1 MNNVLIRFENFNDD
15 KLKGEI
21 KKWCRKLDMPL
32 KRRAVRLFFEDEPKR
47 NKHLLGGSFFCD
59 FALMDRLFPNEKHK
73 GFFSWFIRLPLTI
86 QRFFAAKE
94 SADVSQ
100 NENSGGNQKSDSNF
114 AKVICFTKAY
124 GNDGDFAKV
133 VTVSDEKIINVNM
146 KNLIGF
152 FAFIDCFIKNFYDP
166 RGLFLWNSNRLK
178 ADGKEICSVDKWE
191 KAKLEIT
198 HTLDQYVKGIENAR
212 KQSGSYVTEK
222 SGKTVS
228 LGLVDKSERVKEVT
242 KSQSEENF
250 AKTIEKQRIQSN
262 ANDIAT
268 AAESQAGTHTKGVK

>member
-21 KKWCRKLDMPL
+21 KKWCRKLEMPL
-32 KRRAVRLFFEDEPKR
+32 KRRAVRLFFEDEPER
-47 NKHLLGGSFFCD
+47 NKRLLGGCFFCD
-59 FALMDRLFPNEKHK
+59 YALMDRLFPNEKHK
-73 GFFSWFIRLPLTI
+73 G
-86 QRFFAAKE
+86 FFAAKE

-152 FAFIDCFIKNFYDP
+152 FC
-166 RGLFLWNSNRLK
+166 GLFRLFC
-178 ADGKEICSVDKWE
+178 GFFRVFFC
-191 KAKLEIT
+191 
-198 HTLDQYVKGIENAR
+198 
-212 KQSGSYVTEK
+212 
-222 SGKTVS
+222 
-228 LGLVDKSERVKEVT
+228 GL
-242 KSQSEENF
+242 
-250 AKTIEKQRIQSN
+250 
-262 ANDIAT
+262 
-268 AAESQAGTHTKGVK
+268 